1 MLTLHIQVSS
11 GRTYNAQ
18 VQGRPELVMP
28 PISTQLFAEFQ
39 HSQFPSQVQIGH
51 RTLELV
57 GAPSVPISHTRSAQA
72 SERTWKRIQT
82 RLPIAEECEFM
93 ANLGGWNQGI
103 GTVGRIWA
111 LAIKM
116 VPSPE
121 LPNPSPITHP
131 HGERGPCPRAL

>member
-1 MLTLHIQVSS
+1 MFTLHIQVSS

-72 SERTWKRIQT
+72 AERTWKRIQT
-82 RLPIAEECEFM
+82 RLPTADCRRMRIHGQFGRLEPRHWHRRS
-93 ANLGGWNQGI
+93 NLGFGQQNG
-103 GTVGRIWA
+103 
-111 LAIKM
+111 AI
-116 VPSPE
+116 
-121 LPNPSPITHP
+121 
-131 HGERGPCPRAL
+131 A